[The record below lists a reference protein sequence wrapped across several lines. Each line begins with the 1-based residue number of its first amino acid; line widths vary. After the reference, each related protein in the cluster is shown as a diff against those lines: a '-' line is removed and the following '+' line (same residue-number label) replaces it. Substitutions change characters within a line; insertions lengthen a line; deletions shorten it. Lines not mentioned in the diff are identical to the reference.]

1 MENNKAKSLSNT
13 LVTDTFSW
21 PILAELAGVC
31 LMQYSYASPIIEGDA
46 ETLAEE
52 IALQIAHQAQIQ
64 GQDPADTKART
75 KVEFTAP
82 VWAVCFIASILAE
95 CPDADIQSGF
105 YNPHMARLA
114 RKALAV
120 MEDKKQDPDE
130 LPGFRLN

>member
-105 YNPHMARLA
+105 YNPHIARLA

-120 MEDKKQDPDE
+120 LEDKKQDPDE

>member
-1 MENNKAKSLSNT
+1 MENNKAKSLSNVF
-13 LVTDTFSW
+13 VTDTFSW

-31 LMQYSYASPIIEGDA
+31 LMHYSYASPIIEGDA

-52 IALQIAHQAQIQ
+52 IAMQIASQAQIQ
-64 GQDPADTKART
+64 GQDPTDTKART

-95 CPDADIQSGF
+95 CPDAACQSGF
-105 YNPHMARLA
+105 YNPHVAQFA

-120 MEDKKQDPDE
+120 LEDKKQDPDE

>member
-120 MEDKKQDPDE
+120 MEDKEQDPDE